1 MHLAVGGIIM
11 RTNKTVFKFKTA
23 DPFRIEFDYFNIT
36 GMLVIPE
43 FYNNVDCELKKLPLP
58 GETISEVN
66 TLPKDVASII
76 LVFELEKLKSYGC
89 RNMRQLEK
97 TLDDYK
103 KWIVSRNYPP
113 ASGLLF
119 LRPAFRKI
127 SASVGSFFKRYT
139 PSIPIALARN
149 KDLKDISNA
158 MKMLEFPAIAT
169 MTQEPNAWKRYILS
183 PWFQTFM
190 WTFFTINVIFIL
202 HALGSFIY
210 IWLFGSLEADLRT
223 LAFVAGF
230 LAVVL
235 DLVVIPSNFGDLSY
249 HIIIQI
255 STILCSIAFYF
266 LLVIWCS
273 LKLGK
278 QIERR
283 IRLFRI
289 VIHIGFAMRIIIHTA
304 VLIIVA
310 VDCYDTDHI
319 VNIIVYNILGYF
331 LISQQLLT
339 ALIFA
344 YFTVVFYLSMKN
356 CISESLRNAL
366 ARVSILPFIN
376 TKLFDY

>member
-1 MHLAVGGIIM
+1 METLY
-11 RTNKTVFKFKTA
+11 TFTVV
-23 DPFRIEFDYFNIT
+23 PNIYVDI
-36 GMLVIPE
+36 L
-43 FYNNVDCELKKLPLP
+43 YNQCL
-58 GETISEVN
+58 
-66 TLPKDVASII
+66 
-76 LVFELEKLKSYGC
+76 
-89 RNMRQLEK
+89 
-97 TLDDYK
+97 
-103 KWIVSRNYPP
+103 
-113 ASGLLF
+113 
-119 LRPAFRKI
+119 
-127 SASVGSFFKRYT
+127 
-139 PSIPIALARN
+139 
-149 KDLKDISNA
+149 
-158 MKMLEFPAIAT
+158 
-169 MTQEPNAWKRYILS
+169 
-183 PWFQTFM
+183 
-190 WTFFTINVIFIL
+190 FIL

-366 ARVSILPFIN
+366 ARLAIISTASFVAFLLNIIDVFLLLNLEWSIDADKMIARLSYNIVGLTIVSAVLLYVLGIRMPDYGKTSSETIIVSPLFAYRLLWSEIKARLFNKVDGKPDLSIASPDSITTLSYKRWSIQQLLLIN
-376 TKLFDY
+376 DQLYTCF